1 MLKRRRHIAATEAER
16 VAEDEQKCQVAMER
30 EKWLIERA
38 RAVEVDPELL
48 LPPPTSRAG
57 RQSADSGLGWMGDET
72 DLEQESEQ
80 YSQAEDEGIGDPHVG
95 APETKGLQLMSEQ
108 GEVLDDSTLVFGLL
122 QLPTIFDIHISSYRS
137 HCLPLARRTLPA
149 NALFLYARFAHYRCN
164 ETWLEELIEG
174 AVERI
179 EQGVYVSSSLSA
191 TSSGKANDTTGQ
203 C

>member
-1 MLKRRRHIAATEAER
+1 
-16 VAEDEQKCQVAMER
+16 
-30 EKWLIERA
+30 
-38 RAVEVDPELL
+38 
-48 LPPPTSRAG
+48 
-57 RQSADSGLGWMGDET
+57 
-72 DLEQESEQ
+72 
-80 YSQAEDEGIGDPHVG
+80 VG